1 MATSVHDV
9 PRSASRPRGLAKF
22 FVWSIDHKV
31 IGIQY
36 IAVSLLFFLVGGTL
50 AELIRIELFTP
61 TASLMVDGGAYNT
74 LFTMHGTIMIF
85 LFVVPILAGFGNYLV
100 PLMIG
105 ARDMAFPWL
114 NAFAFWMLPP
124 AGLLMLAGW
133 LVGPAQAG
141 WTSYFP
147 LSGPVYSPFDGQ
159 TLWAISLH
167 LIGASSILGAINFIV
182 TILNMRTPG
191 MSIWQMPLFC
201 WATLA
206 TAIIV
211 LGATPFL
218 AGGLTLMLF
227 DRLAGTS
234 FFSPATGGDPL
245 LWQNVFWFYS
255 HPAVYI
261 MVLPAMGILS
271 EILSVHARK
280 PLFGY
285 KFVAM
290 SSMAIGILGFLVWG
304 HHMFTSLAP
313 WARIPFMITS
323 MAIAVPT
330 GVKIFSWLGTLWGGK
345 IRFTTPM
352 LFGLGFLSMFVLGG
366 ITGVFLAAVPVDVHV
381 HDTYFVVAHLHF
393 VLFGGSVLAIMGGIY
408 HWFPKMSGRMYSE
421 TLGKIHFALTYVG
434 FFLTFF
440 PMHFLGLEGMPR
452 RIYTYDPKFETL
464 NQLSTI
470 GALIMAVAIVPF
482 LINIVWSIIA
492 GKPAGNN
499 PWRALSLE
507 WMTSSP
513 PIELNF
519 EGTPIPAPDP
529 YGYGTPEGA
538 AYLASE
544 GKLLIAPGSHGHG
557 ETPAETKDVSSE
569 HPAAGD

>member
-1 MATSVHDV
+1 
-9 PRSASRPRGLAKF
+9 
-22 FVWSIDHKV
+22 
-31 IGIQY
+31 
-36 IAVSLLFFLVGGTL
+36 
-50 AELIRIELFTP
+50 
-61 TASLMVDGGAYNT
+61 
-74 LFTMHGTIMIF
+74 
-85 LFVVPILAGFGNYLV
+85 
-100 PLMIG
+100 
-105 ARDMAFPWL
+105 
-114 NAFAFWMLPP
+114 
-124 AGLLMLAGW
+124 
-133 LVGPAQAG
+133 
-141 WTSYFP
+141 
-147 LSGPVYSPFDGQ
+147 VYSPFDGQ

>member
-290 SSMAIGILGFLVWG
+290 SSMAIGVLGFLVWG

-482 LINIVWSIIA
+482 LINIIWSIIA

-544 GKLLIAPGSHGHG
+544 GKLLIAPGSHSHG
-557 ETPAETKDVSSE
+557 GTPVETKDVSSE